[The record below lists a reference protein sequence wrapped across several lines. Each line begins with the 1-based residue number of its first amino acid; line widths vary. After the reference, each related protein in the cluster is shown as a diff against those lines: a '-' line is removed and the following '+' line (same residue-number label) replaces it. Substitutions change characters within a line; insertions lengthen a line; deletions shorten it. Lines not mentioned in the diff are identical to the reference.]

1 MWDLSRPL
9 LENTFS
15 LVTELAVDLG
25 TLRSHDAVTLWSR
38 SPGAGWPPVRLLVV
52 RVQEPGVEAEALPV
66 HLLGEGVQ
74 LLLQR
79 RVLQVQTLKL
89 LLYQTEQFVQ
99 FGPETRKI
107 FKFGEF
113 SICEC

>member
-1 MWDLSRPL
+1 MKALVGAFNQEKAL
-9 LENTFS
+9 VGAFS
-15 LVTELAVDLG
+15 VIVQPVVKPMEHYTALV
-25 TLRSHDAVTLWSR
+25 VTLWSR

-79 RVLQVQTLKL
+79 RVLQVQTLEL
-89 LLYQTEQFVQ
+89 LLYQTEQLVQ
-99 FGPETRKI
+99 FSPATRNI
-107 FKFGEF
+107 SYESRG
-113 SICEC
+113 

>member
-25 TLRSHDAVTLWSR
+25 TVAGSHDAVTLWSR

-66 HLLGEGVQ
+66 NLLGEGVQ

-79 RVLQVQTLKL
+79 RVLQVQTLEL

-99 FGPETRKI
+99 FGPATRNI
-107 FKFGEF
+107 L
-113 SICEC
+113 

>member
-15 LVTELAVDLG
+15 LVTELAVDLCTAG
-25 TLRSHDAVTLWSR
+25 SHDAVTLWSG

-79 RVLQVQTLKL
+79 RVLQVQTLEL

-99 FGPETRKI
+99 FGPATRNI
-107 FKFGEF
+107 L
-113 SICEC
+113 

>member
-1 MWDLSRPL
+1 MGLEPPAAGEHL
-9 LENTFS
+9 L
-15 LVTELAVDLG
+15 LG
-25 TLRSHDAVTLWSR
+25 HGARRGPGHRGSHDAVTLWSR

-66 HLLGEGVQ
+66 YLLGEGVQ

-89 LLYQTEQFVQ
+89 LLYQTEQLVQ
-99 FGPETRKI
+99 FGPATRNI
-107 FKFGEF
+107 SRQSRG
-113 SICEC
+113 